1 VSYEDWDRD
10 ELREELDA
18 RGLSTDGDDEELRDR
33 LAVDDEEAE
42 DEVAED
48 EVAEDEADEATS
60 DEGGEVAAPGP
71 RAKPL
76 QVARIAVGQLAE
88 LTGRR
93 IDGMAGMEPV
103 DGGWRI
109 LVDVV
114 EVARVPPS
122 TDVIGTYEVDA
133 DADGDLLRYERIARY
148 VRGQARGEES

>member
-1 VSYEDWDRD
+1 MSYEDWNRD

-33 LAVDDEEAE
+33 LAVDDEEA
-42 DEVAED
+42 DEVADDEPDED
-48 EVAEDEADEATS
+48 AEAEDAEAEA
-60 DEGGEVAAPGP
+60 ARP
-71 RAKPL
+71 RVKPL
-76 QVARIAVGQLAE
+76 QVARTAVGQLAE